1 MQREQDGGWVRNSRE
16 QRGAFGVHGNS
27 LQPEEKEGLGIP
39 VLEILKNGFTKQTP
53 SFLPGERPLAAELSA
68 VRRASSALKGGA

>member
-1 MQREQDGGWVRNSRE
+1 MRNSRE
-16 QRGAFGVHGNS
+16 LRGAFGVHGNAQ
-27 LQPEEKEGLGIP
+27 LQEEKEGLGVP

-53 SFLPGERPLAAELSA
+53 SLLPGERPLAAELSA